1 MVVRSRDEKGQSNRR
16 GEKENEMK
24 NKTYN
29 IFSTKK
35 KRNKELES
43 LHRNSLIN
51 CRTRIPHSVANARH
65 GKQGNGEHTC
75 IQDVLCKRGYVVT
88 RVRQMLHLPLHQFS
102 VT

>member
-1 MVVRSRDEKGQSNRR
+1 MVGCSRDEKGQSNRR

-51 CRTRIPHSVANARH
+51 CGT
-65 GKQGNGEHTC
+65 
-75 IQDVLCKRGYVVT
+75 
-88 RVRQMLHLPLHQFS
+88 
-102 VT
+102 